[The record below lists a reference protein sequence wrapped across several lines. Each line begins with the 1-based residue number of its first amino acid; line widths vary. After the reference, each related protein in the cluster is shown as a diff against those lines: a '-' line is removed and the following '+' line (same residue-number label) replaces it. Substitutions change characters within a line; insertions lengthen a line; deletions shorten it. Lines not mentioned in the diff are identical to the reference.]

1 MNPDADYAAEAADL
15 ETEREVALARKLLA
29 LPAVFELTLA
39 ELRPH
44 LLCTYLYELAGL
56 FSSFYNADKVIV
68 EDKAVMAKRLML
80 CARTL
85 RILETGLK
93 MLAIEPLEKM

>member
-1 MNPDADYAAEAADL
+1 
-15 ETEREVALARKLLA
+15 
-29 LPAVFELTLA
+29 
-39 ELRPH
+39 
-44 LLCTYLYELAGL
+44 
-56 FSSFYNADKVIV
+56 
-68 EDKAVMAKRLML
+68 MAKRLML

>member
-1 MNPDADYAAEAADL
+1 MSLKGNYL
-15 ETEREVALARKLLA
+15 TGNLACQNLGD
-29 LPAVFELTLA
+29 
-39 ELRPH
+39 
-44 LLCTYLYELAGL
+44 C
-56 FSSFYNADKVIV
+56 SFCFVPTIV

>member
-15 ETEREVALARKLLA
+15 ETEREVALARTPGA
-29 LPAVFELTLA
+29 SAVFELTPA
-39 ELRPH
+39 ELRPTS
-44 LLCTYLYELAGL
+44 CTYLYELAGL